1 MLEGV
6 GAMGRD
12 PVPSGVV
19 VLQTKLSGTWV
30 VRDKFYI
37 ARKQQLILFF
47 FLSVPQPFLM

>member
-19 VLQTKLSGTWV
+19 MLQMKL
-30 VRDKFYI
+30 RD
-37 ARKQQLILFF
+37 RG
-47 FLSVPQPFLM
+47 SM

>member
-47 FLSVPQPFLM
+47 FFLLLSLF